1 MWFRIVDVAI
11 VQIVTVAAVFGS
23 ESMGEAV
30 EKTAAVADGR
40 GNVGKKSF
48 FFAFPSSQN
57 GILKRLALIADL
69 AAVLRRFLS
78 WRRLTRRP

>member
-30 EKTAAVADGR
+30 EKTAAVAEWR
-40 GNVGKKSF
+40 GNVGK
-48 FFAFPSSQN
+48 
-57 GILKRLALIADL
+57 
-69 AAVLRRFLS
+69 
-78 WRRLTRRP
+78 